1 MSVKLRLKRFGRR
14 HRPFYRINA
23 IDSRTPRDGRPIEE
37 LGHYD
42 PIEPDQKKAVV
53 LKHDRIKYWLSVGA
67 QPSDTV
73 RDLLKKAGIDPTPG
87 KKLDQ

>member
-1 MSVKLRLKRFGRR
+1 VSVKLRLKRFGRC

-42 PIEPDQKKAVV
+42 PIEPDQEKAVV
-53 LKHDRIKYWLSVGA
+53 LKPERIKYWLSVGA